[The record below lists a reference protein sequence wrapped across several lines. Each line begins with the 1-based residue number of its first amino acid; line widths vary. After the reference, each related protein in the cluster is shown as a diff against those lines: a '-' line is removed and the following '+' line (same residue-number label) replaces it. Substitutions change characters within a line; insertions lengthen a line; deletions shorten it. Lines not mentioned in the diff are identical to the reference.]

1 HSRRS
6 CMPSGLEPY
15 SPSSQDRW
23 DVAKA
28 GHLLRRAGFGPLPSE
43 IARAVQV
50 GPDRAVEA
58 LFAFP
63 TDPPSPPAF
72 GEIHPAEA
80 RVDELLTES
89 IRTKTK
95 PRDNPE
101 LRTAYE
107 VVNRAH
113 GRVLVALTVWWL
125 DRMAKAPAP

>member
-1 HSRRS
+1 
-6 CMPSGLEPY
+6 MPAGLEPF

-43 IARAVQV
+43 IALAVQV
-50 GPDRAVEA
+50 GLDKAVDA

-63 TDPPSPPAF
+63 TDPPAPPSF
-72 GEIHPAEA
+72 SEIRPAEA
-80 RVDELLTES
+80 RVDDMIAES

-101 LRTAYE
+101 LRAAYE
-107 VVNRAH
+107 EVNRAH
-113 GRVLVALTVWWL
+113 ARA
-125 DRMAKAPAP
+125 